1 MNKATYRK
9 TLDVQ
14 KSGVQ
19 WSVNAV
25 KGEALSRT
33 LILNIIDGG
42 KPFDF
47 ESENFQAVLYAIKPD
62 GTVLYNNCIKKGN
75 TIIYTF
81 TQQTVSVPGDVTA
94 RIKIVAADDDTQ
106 VLFAPQFVIHVD
118 DETDS
123 DLNIESSD
131 EFAALTSATNDVL
144 NIFNAADII
153 VNNAQAVIN
162 TANNASILAQNAVD
176 NVNAVIA
183 QLIEDKNNG
192 LFNGEIGPQGEQGP
206 QGAQGPRGEQGPQG
220 IQGPNGKDA
229 IIDMELSENSNNA
242 IANSVVTSR
251 FSTLNSSIEN
261 INKTIDDFILKP
273 IPAYGVCRDIN
284 SHSPTLKRVGDAVG
298 LVANAGVGSETV
310 RNDFDNIYPWCEM
323 RKCTL
328 ADDGTVTSY
337 FGDANYIEDGS
348 IGQVMVEIPKYY
360 YAHYYDEPEAH
371 EYWYISKEK
380 INSKYRLPQPFI
392 AKDGTELDKIYIGAY
407 FAESEPDNPPEDYK
421 ATSISGNVYFG
432 NNTSLTSAIA
442 NAESRGKNWHN
453 IDVSEWCDVIQPLF
467 IIEFATLDSQS
478 VMYGCPGSFNGGS
491 AFCSENQ
498 AWGDKSDAVS
508 EIIGNSFY
516 SPNCNTFVIGQEIAI
531 ATSLEYCTG
540 EIDDVASNYA
550 IRNVTAIEEFYEADG
565 TTLLGKKITIDGE
578 PIKIVNECDA
588 YINSFRCG
596 ATYRV
601 KASSGSNAGAKGE
614 CDMVYRGLENIYGCK
629 RCWASGLL
637 VNNQGMYVSNDI
649 PNYDIRPNDSYFECS
664 RRMCVNGFVSNMENI
679 DFPWLYLPTETV
691 GASDS
696 DYCDYIVSAVSGNY
710 KGLTIGHTNVINEE
724 TFARTGLFALYVNLP
739 NNKSNTISRIAYRA
753 YS

>member
-33 LILNIIDGG
+33 LILNIINGG

-47 ESENFQAVLYAIKPD
+47 DSENMQAVLYAIKPD

-229 IIDMELSENSNNA
+229 IIDTELSEESNNA
-242 IANSVVTSR
+242 VANSAVTKAVNDNEVKADYYLNRIKRAYSDYGFDVENLENE
-251 FSTLNSSIEN
+251 FSDDDPPCRYTFRPTSEFDENHLPALELIEEEWEPFYEN
-261 INKTIDDFILKP
+261 DTFSGGNFIGINKGSASHRFYFKNNAT
-273 IPAYGVCRDIN
+273 GVSIGTGEFFGTTTGN
-284 SHSPTLKRVGDAVG
+284 LQWLFKRTNGLNWYDKGSGA
-298 LVANAGVGSETV
+298 LVATYQEVVENALNANALATIFLELAKTAQEGQ
-310 RNDFDNIYPWCEM
+310 M
-323 RKCTL
+323 LKCTGVYTSEENSYL
-328 ADDGTVTSY
+328 QGFPKFEWVSTDD
-337 FGDANYIEDGS
+337 
-348 IGQVMVEIPKYY
+348 
-360 YAHYYDEPEAH
+360 
-371 EYWYISKEK
+371 
-380 INSKYRLPQPFI
+380 
-392 AKDGTELDKIYIGAY
+392 
-407 FAESEPDNPPEDYK
+407 
-421 ATSISGNVYFG
+421 
-432 NNTSLTSAIA
+432 
-442 NAESRGKNWHN
+442 
-453 IDVSEWCDVIQPLF
+453 
-467 IIEFATLDSQS
+467 
-478 VMYGCPGSFNGGS
+478 
-491 AFCSENQ
+491 
-498 AWGDKSDAVS
+498 
-508 EIIGNSFY
+508 
-516 SPNCNTFVIGQEIAI
+516 
-531 ATSLEYCTG
+531 
-540 EIDDVASNYA
+540 
-550 IRNVTAIEEFYEADG
+550 
-565 TTLLGKKITIDGE
+565 
-578 PIKIVNECDA
+578 IVNEV
-588 YINSFRCG
+588 I
-596 ATYRV
+596 
-601 KASSGSNAGAKGE
+601 AK
-614 CDMVYRGLENIYGCK
+614 
-629 RCWASGLL
+629 
-637 VNNQGMYVSNDI
+637 
-649 PNYDIRPNDSYFECS
+649 
-664 RRMCVNGFVSNMENI
+664 
-679 DFPWLYLPTETV
+679 LP
-691 GASDS
+691 
-696 DYCDYIVSAVSGNY
+696 
-710 KGLTIGHTNVINEE
+710 K
-724 TFARTGLFALYVNLP
+724 
-739 NNKSNTISRIAYRA
+739 
-753 YS
+753 